1 MNFFLNKKVG
11 ILGLSKTGISSI
23 KFLKK
28 KGFDVF
34 GWDDNKKIL
43 SKIKKNGLNIQI
55 LNKANLKKMTFL
67 LVSPGIPS
75 SGKKKHVI
83 LKQARK
89 EKVEIVNDVELFFRF
104 NPEEKY
110 IGVTGTNGKSTTVCL
125 LNHILKK
132 LKINNSLSGNIGKPV
147 FDLKSYKQSF
157 NILEISSFQ
166 LESMTRTRFNVAV
179 LLNISKD
186 HIERHKNFQKYISE
200 KIKIFNNQSENDFSI
215 IGIDD
220 KVTSYLVK
228 KLKKK
233 LNSKIITISGK
244 NNSADIYVK
253 NRKLIINLNL
263 GKKKVFKKINIEQFK
278 NFLGEH
284 NYQNIAAVYAII
296 LSLGFLDWKKIENSI
311 KSFKILPHRLQ
322 KIRKVCDITFI
333 NDSKA
338 TNIDATDQAL
348 KNFNNIYWILGGR
361 IKEKNLQKLKKH
373 FFRIKHVFLVGET
386 KFLYEK
392 YLRNFLECTIVKNL
406 AEAVKLSY
414 FLAKEKIKKEKVKPS
429 IILLSPA
436 CSSLDE
442 WRDFEERGNAFIK
455 IVKRI

>member
-11 ILGLSKTGISSI
+11 VLGLSRTGISSI

-28 KGFDVF
+28 KGFNVF

-43 SKIKKNGLNIQI
+43 SKAKKKKLNIKI
-55 LNKANLKKMTFL
+55 LNNSNLKRMSFL
-67 LVSPGIPS
+67 LTSPGIPY

-83 LKQARK
+83 LKKAEK
-89 EKVEIVNDVELFFRF
+89 EKVEILNDIELFFRF

-125 LNHILKK
+125 LSHTFKK

-147 FDLKSYKQSF
+147 FDLKKFRKSF

-166 LESMTRTRFNVAV
+166 LEAMKRTKFNIAV

-186 HIERHKNFQKYISE
+186 HIERHESFEKYIAE
-200 KIKIFNNQSENDFSI
+200 KIKIFNNQSENDISI
-215 IGIDD
+215 IGVDD
-220 KVTSYLVK
+220 KITSSLVK

-233 LNSKIITISGK
+233 LNSKIITISKK
-244 NNSADIYVK
+244 NNKADIYIK
-253 NRKLIINLNL
+253 DKKLIINFDLE
-263 GKKKVFKKINIEQFK
+263 KKRILKKINIKQFK
-278 NFLGEH
+278 NFLGNH
-284 NYQNIAAVYAII
+284 NYQNIAAVYAVL
-296 LSLGFLDWKKIENSI
+296 LSLGFFDWKKIENSI
-311 KSFKILPHRLQ
+311 KSFKILPHRVQ
-322 KIRKVCDITFI
+322 KIRQVGGIIFV

-338 TNIDATDQAL
+338 TNINATDQAL

-361 IKEKNLQKLKKH
+361 IKEKNLHKLKKH

-392 YLRNFLECTIVKNL
+392 YLKKILNCTIVKNL
-406 AEAVKLSY
+406 QEAVKLSY
-414 FLAKEKIKKEKVKPS
+414 FLAKKETKKNSSSVV
-429 IILLSPA
+429 LLSPA

-442 WRDFEERGNAFIK
+442 WRDFEARGNAFINFVKK
-455 IVKRI
+455 I

>member
-215 IGIDD
+215 IGVDD